1 LQLTTTPG
9 FEHEHDDDDEEEEEE
24 EEINWALK
32 T

>member
-24 EEINWALK
+24 EINWALK